1 MIVSCHEAPGSD
13 AFQRFCLEGI
23 PDELPL
29 TRQRSALSSYAV
41 ASFTCHSVTGTVSK
55 TDEGGRAGGTLLA
68 LGVDPRIDRNRGSR
82 SGEDRAEGKASRNG
96 TECLH
101 ALPAVENRVIS
112 TFLYFFST
120 SRGRGLRETAPVP
133 LFARELVSIR

>member
-1 MIVSCHEAPGSD
+1 M
-13 AFQRFCLEGI
+13 GI

-96 TECLH
+96 SDCIACIAGCRKSRYLYFS
-101 ALPAVENRVIS
+101 LL
-112 TFLYFFST
+112 FLYQ
-120 SRGRGLRETAPVP
+120 SRPGIAGDRAGSPVRLP
-133 LFARELVSIR
+133 TRFYKMNESLPSSCGGAR